1 MTADNAIPVVVQQ
14 VRPVTPLIREF
25 TLAREDG
32 KPLPAYSGGAHVVV
46 VMPGTSR
53 TLRNPYSLMGSSEDL
68 GSYRIAV
75 RLSETS
81 RGGSRFMHEAV
92 TPGSRLAIT
101 PPVNLFPLDKLA
113 RRHVLIAGGVGITPV
128 SAHVRELL
136 HGTVPFEVH
145 CGARSI
151 EHATLAIELQ
161 ALAPES
167 VKLHLDCPGPAM
179 DVDAILAVQP
189 LGTHLYVCG
198 PTAMIEA
205 VIASA
210 RAAGWPES
218 HIHWERFT
226 APPSG
231 KPFEVTLSRS
241 GKRVT
246 VPPEMSLLEAIE
258 AAGVDAPYL
267 CRGGACGQCETT
279 VVSVDGTLLHHD
291 VYLSDAQ
298 KAAGDRI
305 MPCVSRADC
314 RSLVLDR

>member
-1 MTADNAIPVVVQQ
+1 VTPALTIPVVVRR
-14 VRPVTPLIREF
+14 VRPVTPLIRQF

-32 KPLPAYSGGAHVVV
+32 APLPAFSAGAHVVV
-46 VMPGTSR
+46 VMPGETR
-53 TLRNPYSLMGSSEDL
+53 TLRNPYSLMGSSADL
-68 GSYRIAV
+68 STYDIAV

-92 TPGSRLAIT
+92 GPGSRLAIT
-101 PPVNLFPLDKLA
+101 PPVNLFPLDRVA
-113 RRHVLIAGGVGITPV
+113 RRHLLLAGGVGITPV
-128 SAHVRELL
+128 AAHVRELM
-136 HGTVPFEVH
+136 HGAVPFEVH

-151 EHATLAIELQ
+151 EHATLALELQ
-161 ALAPES
+161 ALAPAA
-167 VKLHLDCPGPAM
+167 VTLHLDTPGPAM
-179 DVDAILAVQP
+179 DVDAILAGQP
-189 LGTHLYVCG
+189 LGTHVYVCG
-198 PTAMIEA
+198 PGGMIEG
-205 VIASA
+205 VIAAA
-210 RAAGWPES
+210 RAAGWPDS

-226 APPSG
+226 APPAG

-241 GKRVT
+241 GKRVS

-258 AAGVDAPYL
+258 AAGVDAPFL

-279 VVSVDGTLLHHD
+279 VLALDGTLLHHD

-314 RSLVLDR
+314 RTLVLDR

>member
-1 MTADNAIPVVVQQ
+1 VTSALTIPVVVRR
-14 VRPVTPLIREF
+14 VRPVTPLIRQF

-32 KPLPAYSGGAHVVV
+32 TPLPAFSAGAHVVV
-46 VMPGTSR
+46 VMPGEAR
-53 TLRNPYSLMGSSEDL
+53 TLRNPYSLMGASEDL
-68 GSYRIAV
+68 ATYDIAV

-92 TPGSRLAIT
+92 GPGSRLAIT
-101 PPVNLFPLDKLA
+101 PPVNLFPLDRVA
-113 RRHVLIAGGVGITPV
+113 RRHVLLAGGVGITPV
-128 SAHVRELL
+128 AAHVRELM

-151 EHATLAIELQ
+151 EHATLALELQ
-161 ALAPES
+161 ALAPEA
-167 VKLHLDCPGPAM
+167 VTLHLDTPGPAM
-179 DVDAILAVQP
+179 DVDAILAGQP
-189 LGTHLYVCG
+189 LGTHVYVCG
-198 PTAMIEA
+198 PGGMIEG
-205 VIASA
+205 VIAAA
-210 RAAGWPES
+210 RAAGWPDS

-226 APPSG
+226 APPAG

-241 GKRVT
+241 GKRVS

-258 AAGVDAPYL
+258 AAGVDAPFL

-279 VVSVDGTLLHHD
+279 VLALDGTLFHHD
-291 VYLSDAQ
+291 VYLTDAQ

-314 RSLVLDR
+314 RTLVLDR

>member
-1 MTADNAIPVVVQQ
+1 MTPDSAIPVVVKQ

-32 KPLPAYSGGAHVVV
+32 APLPAFSGGAHVVV
-46 VMPGTSR
+46 VMPGSAR

-68 GSYRIAV
+68 ASYRIAV
-75 RLSETS
+75 RLSESS

-92 TPGSRLAIT
+92 GPGTRLAIT

-113 RRHVLIAGGVGITPV
+113 RRHVLVCGGVGITPV
-128 SAHVRELL
+128 TAHVRELL
-136 HGTVPFEVH
+136 GGPVPFEVH

-151 EHATLAIELQ
+151 EHATLALELQ
-161 ALAPES
+161 GLAPGS
-167 VKLHLDCPGPAM
+167 VTLHLDAPGPAM
-179 DVDAILAVQP
+179 DIDAILAPQP

-198 PTAMIEA
+198 PAAMIDTA
-205 VIASA
+205 IAAA
-210 RAAGWPES
+210 RAAGWPDS
-218 HIHWERFT
+218 HIHSERFV
-226 APPSG
+226 APPAG
-231 KPFEVTLSRS
+231 KPFDVTLARS
-241 GKRVT
+241 GRRVT
-246 VPPEMSLLEAIE
+246 VPPEMSLLEALE

-279 VVSVDGTLLHHD
+279 VLSLDGTLLHHD
-291 VYLSDAQ
+291 VYLSEAQ